1 MINYESILSAF
12 DGKPTLLQWLKL
24 IKKALDESVLKDI
37 TLKQDGA
44 SVVFTFNFEDGTSIS
59 TPAVT
64 LPKGDTGA
72 KGEQGVSVTGVDEV
86 SDEVVGNQTLT
97 TLRFHFSN
105 GTNDEVV
112 VYAENGKNGGI
123 GVIINQPA
131 SATSGTLTA
140 DQLVTLQ
147 ANDNNYIIFN
157 NELYRLADK
166 QHTAGVLS
174 YTHTGWDGTAVKDK
188 SINITISTL
197 AWVLVQ
203 GESGGGKLYQHTLS
217 LSANDGST
225 LSGIRYS
232 TTPTKFKVEDMTN
245 INYLFNKEVHIA
257 PSTGAPKIYNI
268 FYNIDDGDNLGA
280 PDLMILGYY
289 PTYPGDESSYVTKE
303 FSKTSFNDSVVEL

>member
-1 MINYESILSAF
+1 MINYDSILSAF

-24 IKKALDESVLKDI
+24 VKKALDESVLKDI

-72 KGEQGVSVTGVDEV
+72 KGDKGEQGVSVTGVDEV
-86 SDEVVGNQTLT
+86 SDEVVGSQTLT

-123 GVIINQPA
+123 GVVINQPA

-140 DQLVTLQ
+140 DQLATLQ
-147 ANDNNYIIFN
+147 ASDNNYIIFN

-166 QHTAGVLS
+166 QHTAGILS
-174 YTHTGWDGTAVKDK
+174 YTHTGWDGTAVQNK
-188 SINITISTL
+188 SINITISAR

-203 GESGGGKLYQHTLS
+203 GKSDGKYYLHYVNGFVELGGDNFELYIIS
-217 LSANDGST
+217 SSANQIDNFNKLKDSIKKFVNGRYQSQTDMTHSYFVASVYFDESDNTIVLNYLKDNVPTTFKFST
-225 LSGIRYS
+225 LAICVD
-232 TTPTKFKVEDMTN
+232 TPN
-245 INYLFNKEVHIA
+245 
-257 PSTGAPKIYNI
+257 
-268 FYNIDDGDNLGA
+268 
-280 PDLMILGYY
+280 
-289 PTYPGDESSYVTKE
+289 
-303 FSKTSFNDSVVEL
+303 EL

>member
-24 IKKALDESVLKDI
+24 VKKALDESVLKDI

-64 LPKGDTGA
+64 LPKGDKGA
-72 KGEQGVSVTGVDEV
+72 KGDKGDKGEQGVSVTGVDEV
-86 SDEVVGNQTLT
+86 SDEVVGSQTLT

-112 VYAENGKNGGI
+112 VYAENGKSGI
-123 GVIINQPA
+123 GVVINQPA

-140 DQLVTLQ
+140 GQLATLQ
-147 ANDNNYIIFN
+147 ASDNNYIIFN

-166 QHTAGVLS
+166 QHTAGILS
-174 YTHTGWDGTAVKDK
+174 YTHTGWDGTAVQNK

-203 GESGGGKLYQHTLS
+203 GESGGKLYFHRLR
-217 LSANDGST
+217 LST
-225 LSGIRYS
+225 LPDASERHELNLCFYATFATKITLDNIDTFSDKIPFAITYKLDTSYMFSFDGVVSGVSRTPGN
-232 TTPTKFKVEDMTN
+232 TTITVKYPGATTTSIYDYQNDFV
-245 INYLFNKEVHIA
+245 KEV
-257 PSTGAPKIYNI
+257 
-268 FYNIDDGDNLGA
+268 
-280 PDLMILGYY
+280 
-289 PTYPGDESSYVTKE
+289 
-303 FSKTSFNDSVVEL
+303 